1 MQRNTHFS
9 LIMQM
14 LNASEWYGVSE
25 FVEVAKGRNE
35 IPKGIREGLYRAK
48 RIAKWHA
55 KKR

>member
-1 MQRNTHFS
+1 
-9 LIMQM
+9 MQM